1 MSKLLVI
8 DDEAR
13 VRKTIRLALERA
25 GHDVVEAEN
34 GRAGLQVIRTGE
46 FDLIITDILMP
57 EMEGLETIRALRE
70 GGSGINSGIKVLA
83 ISGGGRW
90 NNAECLAMAK
100 KFGANDI
107 LRKPFSLTELLGK
120 VSQLC
125 GAAVGDTG
133 AAAGGQ
139 PIRP

>member
-13 VRKTIRLALERA
+13 VRKTIRLALERV

-34 GRAGLQVIRTGE
+34 GRVGLQVLRSAE

-70 GGSGINSGIKVLA
+70 GGAAIKVLA

-100 KFGANDI
+100 KFGADDT
-107 LRKPFSLTELLGK
+107 LRKPFSL
-120 VSQLC
+120 S
-125 GAAVGDTG
+125 
-133 AAAGGQ
+133 
-139 PIRP
+139 